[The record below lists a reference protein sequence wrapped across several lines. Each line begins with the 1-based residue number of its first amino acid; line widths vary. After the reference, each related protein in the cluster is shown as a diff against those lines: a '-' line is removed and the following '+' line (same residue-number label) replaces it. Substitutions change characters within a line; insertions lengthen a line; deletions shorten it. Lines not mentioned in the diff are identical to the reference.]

1 VGRGFSVLFL
11 SWRKRGKL
19 QAARTAIKLY
29 LAMLGRDVLRP
40 VRATGS
46 ISHLYYEDVWVG
58 GSARNENSSF
68 LKIIDLSLEFSKE
81 NGSVTYLDSPTLFLI
96 FFKEKG
102 WAVFS

>member
-1 VGRGFSVLFL
+1 MKMYGWGVLQGM
-11 SWRKRGKL
+11 K
-19 QAARTAIKLY
+19 
-29 LAMLGRDVLRP
+29 
-40 VRATGS
+40 
-46 ISHLYYEDVWVG
+46 
-58 GSARNENSSF
+58 NSSF

>member
-1 VGRGFSVLFL
+1 M
-11 SWRKRGKL
+11 K
-19 QAARTAIKLY
+19 
-29 LAMLGRDVLRP
+29 
-40 VRATGS
+40 
-46 ISHLYYEDVWVG
+46 
-58 GSARNENSSF
+58 NSSF